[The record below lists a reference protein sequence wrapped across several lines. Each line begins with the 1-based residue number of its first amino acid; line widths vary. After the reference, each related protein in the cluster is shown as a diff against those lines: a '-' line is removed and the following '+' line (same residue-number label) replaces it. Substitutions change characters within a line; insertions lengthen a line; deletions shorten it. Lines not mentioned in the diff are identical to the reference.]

1 MVGASAAVMGKGA
14 RWPGALSG
22 PPHLCPLPQWGRG
35 LGEGGV
41 EEGPPAPRLSYR
53 LFWMGGAVSCGVSS
67 LVSWGMSQGTSG
79 LETILKA
86 YMAWSAWWSSFRKI
100 ILPLGVSNSMPSM
113 AVMSFSVSV
122 PPAFLIAVTTA
133 MAAANPPA
141 VKKSGGA
148 LKRFWCSLTSQSFT
162 GFFGI
167 S

>member
-1 MVGASAAVMGKGA
+1 MVRSRVEMIGASVVMEGG
-14 RWPGALSG
+14 GV
-22 PPHLCPLPQWGRG
+22 GRG
-35 LGEGGV
+35 EGVGGSRAGV
-41 EEGPPAPRLSYR
+41 EGGPPAPRLSYR
-53 LFWMGGAVSCGVSS
+53 LFWIGGAVSCGVSS

-141 VKKSGGA
+141 GEKSGGA
-148 LKRFWCSLTSQSFT
+148 VE
-162 GFFGI
+162 G
-167 S
+167 